1 MPNFNK
7 VRETQREKKGEK
19 KKKKKEEEGV
29 WREKSSHLLV

>member
-19 KKKKKEEEGV
+19 KEKKKKKKEFG
-29 WREKSSHLLV
+29 EKNPHIC